1 MQPVRRFQKE
11 NAKTIVYRII
21 CFGVLAVFLIGFIP
35 ISAAAT
41 EEITIVS
48 NYADLRSTMEQAVNG
63 DTIGIDGAIFINDGS
78 ETFGYGDKHITIQR
92 VSEDACIEVDQ
103 GGAVTICNI
112 TFDGDKES
120 FEYGTVL
127 VPAFRIRSNAN
138 FEGVTIKN
146 CLAGT
151 WGTAIQVHSGTVNIN
166 NCTLTNNRSLS
177 SGGHIAMINDAVV
190 NIHNSI
196 LTYGSATNM
205 GGAISNE
212 TNVGILNIVSSTISQ
227 NTAEYYGGAI
237 RNHGVLTA
245 TDSLFYANEADIG
258 KDFANAIGSTI
269 QIAPISEL
277 VSTYEKVGIKPI
289 EWGTE
294 DGSARQHGGYTYTF
308 MTLIYEEITK
318 EEPTE
323 PEATI
328 PNVTVPDE
336 YEPPIPETTIPV
348 TEPTKTPTQST
359 EPEKQQTVVNHYY
372 YQTYT
377 GTPNNP
383 VETVN
388 IPPTTEPTIATEET
402 TVPTTEAT
410 IELTETTIPTESTI
424 AVAEAAMLFDNPD
437 TGDISM
443 DNESEEPDWIEIIV
457 PIKFI
462 EILLLTGIFIMQA
475 LEYRITYRGRYQ
487 K

>member
-1 MQPVRRFQKE
+1 M
-11 NAKTIVYRII
+11 
-21 CFGVLAVFLIGFIP
+21 
-35 ISAAAT
+35 S
-41 EEITIVS
+41 
-48 NYADLRSTMEQAVNG
+48 
-63 DTIGIDGAIFINDGS
+63 
-78 ETFGYGDKHITIQR
+78 
-92 VSEDACIEVDQ
+92 
-103 GGAVTICNI
+103 ICNI

-127 VPAFRIRSNAN
+127 VPAFRIRSNVN

-151 WGTAIQVHSGTVNIN
+151 WGAAIQVHSGTASLN

-190 NIHNSI
+190 NIHGSI

-212 TNVGILNIVSSTISQ
+212 TNAGILNIVSSTITQ
-227 NTAEYYGGAI
+227 NTAESFGGAI
-237 RNHGVLTA
+237 RNHGLLTV
-245 TDSLFYANEADIG
+245 TDSVIYANEAVGG

-269 QIAPISEL
+269 QIASISEL
-277 VSTYEKVGIKPI
+277 VSAYERVNIKPI
-289 EWGTE
+289 EWGTDE
-294 DGSARQHGGYTYTF
+294 GVGQVSGAYSYTF
-308 MTLIYEEITK
+308 MTLIYEAIAK

-323 PEATI
+323 TEPTIPENTEPETTI
-328 PNVTVPDE
+328 PNGTVPDE
-336 YEPPIPETTIPV
+336 YEPPIPEETIPV
-348 TEPTKTPTQST
+348 TEPIKTPTQST
-359 EPEKQQTVVNHYY
+359 EQEKQQTVVNHYY

-402 TVPTTEAT
+402 TEPTTEAT

-424 AVAEAAMLFDNPD
+424 AVAEAAMLSDNPD
-437 TGDISM
+437 TGDISI
-443 DNESEEPDWIEIIV
+443 DNESEKPDWIEIIV